1 MVSFVDFI
9 IFSLLTVFIIVLCD
23 KNNSPN
29 FLVKILYNSDFKEE
43 SSEGDFGNPKQQ
55 RPKNSKNN
63 KRGKSKKK
71 EDLSEEMESY
81 LDYSSEEELGD
92 FNPSA
97 DADAL
102 INEININ
109 S

>member
-9 IFSLLTVFIIVLCD
+9 IFSLLTLFIIVLCD

-43 SSEGDFGNPKQQ
+43 SSEGDSDNPSQQ
-55 RPKNSKNN
+55 RPKNFKNN
-63 KRGKSKKK
+63 KGKKSKKK
-71 EDLSEEMESY
+71 EDLNDEMESY

-97 DADAL
+97 DADDL
-102 INEININ
+102 IREIKEN

>member
-9 IFSLLTVFIIVLCD
+9 IFSLLTLIIIVLCD

-43 SSEGDFGNPKQQ
+43 SSEGDSGNPSQQ
-55 RPKNSKNN
+55 SSKKTKNN
-63 KRGKSKKK
+63 KRGKSKKNQ
-71 EDLSEEMESY
+71 DLSEEMESY

-97 DADAL
+97 DADEL
-102 INEININ
+102 INEINLN
-109 S
+109 A